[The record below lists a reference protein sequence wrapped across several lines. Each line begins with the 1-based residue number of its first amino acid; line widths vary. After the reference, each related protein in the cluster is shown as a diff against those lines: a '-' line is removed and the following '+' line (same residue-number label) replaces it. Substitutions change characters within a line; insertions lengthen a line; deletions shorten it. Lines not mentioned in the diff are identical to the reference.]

1 MVDSSACESK
11 ITSMKK
17 RKGGTLK
24 RSMAY
29 CYRESWATSKW
40 RTLAM
45 PIYVIVTVLSQIPLL
60 FIPSLG
66 VKYLSDEPDLAKY
79 GIGLAILL
87 GAYIILN
94 CASLFLYQ
102 ICEWSN
108 TFVRIKRLLRQSGLK
123 SMRCDY
129 AYFDDTALKQ
139 QRDAAIMSLWSN
151 WNGAELLLKSVPAF
165 LIALLGL
172 VAYVAYS
179 GSLSPW
185 LILLLSGMAIG
196 NFVMA
201 YLGSKWYYACN
212 PDIDKCWSKV
222 VSYRRLSNDVERGK
236 DVRNYSLGG
245 YFYLLFAKQFDL
257 FKKYTKIQR
266 RFLFLP
272 NLSNSIF
279 GFAKDLLGYGI
290 LAYQVGQGN
299 ISVAEFATMV
309 GVLNG
314 VSTYIDSLSNSFN
327 DLLQASKDTVK
338 LIDFLEL
345 SSEFN
350 HGVGLSTADIKKD
363 VEIAFEDVSFTYP
376 GFDKPT
382 LSHLSFTIHPG
393 EKVALVGE
401 NGAGKT
407 TIIKLLCLFYKPTS
421 GRITLNGRDI
431 QEYDAD
437 EYRRL
442 LSIVNQEVSLI
453 AFPIDQFVSCSRT
466 PDDERVI
473 AALKKAGLWEKV
485 DSLPKKEKTP
495 LTKHLDH
502 DGIELSGGQTQLLM
516 LSRALYR
523 DSPILM
529 LDEPTSALDPLAEG
543 RLYAKYGELCEG
555 KSSIF
560 ISHRLSSTR
569 FCDSILYLENGQ
581 IAEQGTHEQLMEK
594 GGEYAKMFEIQAHY
608 YRDEMEGGAAL

>member
-1 MVDSSACESK
+1 MRKEG
-11 ITSMKK
+11 KK
-17 RKGGTLK
+17 GNLTR
-24 RSMAY
+24 AIVY
-29 CYRESWATSKW
+29 CYRESWANSKG

-45 PIYVIVTVLSQIPLL
+45 PIYVVASVLSQIPLL
-60 FIPSLG
+60 LIPSLA
-66 VKYLSDEPDLAKY
+66 VKYLSDESNLGKFC
-79 GIGLAILL
+79 IGLSILL
-87 GAYIILN
+87 GIYIILN
-94 CASLFLYQ
+94 CVSLFLSQ

-108 TFVRIKRLLRQSGLK
+108 VFVRIKRMLRESGMK

-129 AYFDDTALKQ
+129 AYFDDTELKQ
-139 QRDAAIMSLWSN
+139 KRDAAVMTLWSN
-151 WNGAELLLKSVPAF
+151 WTGPELLMKSVPTF

-185 LILLLSGMAIG
+185 LILLLAAMAVS
-196 NFVMA
+196 NFIFA
-201 YLGSKWYYACN
+201 YLGSKWYYDHN
-212 PDIDKCWSKV
+212 PDIDRCWSKV
-222 VSYRRLSNDVERGK
+222 VSYRRLSNDVESGK

-245 YFYLLFAKQFDL
+245 YFYRLFTKHYDL

-279 GFAKDLLGYGI
+279 GFAKDLLGYGV
-290 LAYQVGQGN
+290 LAYQVGQGS

-309 GVLNG
+309 GILNG
-314 VSTYIDSLSNSFN
+314 ISTYIDSLSDSFN
-327 DLLQASKDTVK
+327 DILQASKDTSR

-345 SSEFN
+345 PSSFN
-350 HGVGLSTADIKKD
+350 HGTGLSTSDTGKG
-363 VEIAFEDVSFTYP
+363 VEIRFEDVSFTYP

-382 LSHLSFTIHPG
+382 LSHLSFTLHPG

-421 GRITLNGRDI
+421 GRITLNGKDI
-431 QEYDAD
+431 QDFDSD
-437 EYRRL
+437 EYRKL
-442 LSIVNQEVSLI
+442 ISVVNQEVSLI
-453 AFPIDQFVSCSRT
+453 ALPIDQFVACSLE
-466 PDDERVI
+466 PDNEKVI
-473 AALKKAGLWEKV
+473 DALEKAGLWEKV
-485 DSLPKKEKTP
+485 SSLPKKEKSS

-523 DSPILM
+523 DSPLLM

-569 FCDSILYLENGQ
+569 FCDRILYLENGS
-581 IAEQGTHEQLMEK
+581 IVEEGTHDELMEK
-594 GGEYAKMFEIQAHY
+594 NGEYARIFEIQAHY
-608 YRDEMEGGAAL
+608 YRDEEGGDSL